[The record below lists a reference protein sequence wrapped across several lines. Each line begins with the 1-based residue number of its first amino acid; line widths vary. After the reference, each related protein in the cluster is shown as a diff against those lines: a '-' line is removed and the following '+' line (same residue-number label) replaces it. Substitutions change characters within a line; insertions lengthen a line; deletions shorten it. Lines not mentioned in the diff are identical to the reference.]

1 MSSNSPWDKH
11 KSMTEN
17 LSDKFNIPGKA
28 QSGTSPASNMSHEY
42 EENYYFIIYGS
53 VLSNMLIGVLSN
65 NLGPI
70 KVTKR
75 TRGRLDRNVAP
86 CSRPTANVIGPL
98 HECKKVCPC
107 TKALPQSGIRA

>member
-1 MSSNSPWDKH
+1 MH
-11 KSMTEN
+11 
-17 LSDKFNIPGKA
+17 
-28 QSGTSPASNMSHEY
+28 
-42 EENYYFIIYGS
+42 GS
-53 VLSNMLIGVLSN
+53 VLSNRLIGVFSN

-70 KVTKR
+70 KGTKG
-75 TRGRLDRNVAP
+75 TRVRLDRNVAP